1 MFQRFFVGVAMRH
14 RNLTREIYSA
24 RGIKSGHTKV
34 LRTLEERDG
43 CIQVEISRNCGIK
56 PATTVSV
63 LNVMEKDGLIERR
76 PVPEDRRAIG
86 VYLTERGRAQ
96 LAVLDELDEV
106 LSEALLQGFT
116 AEEAAAFHHYLER
129 MKQNIERF
137 GG

>member
-1 MFQRFFVGVAMRH
+1 MFQRYFVGVAMCH
-14 RNLTREIYSA
+14 RNLTREVYSA

-34 LRTLEERDG
+34 LRTLEEHDG

-76 PVPEDRRAIG
+76 PVPGDRRAIG
-86 VYLTERGRAQ
+86 VYLTEQGRAQ
-96 LAVLDELDEV
+96 LVILDELDEI
-106 LSEALLQGFT
+106 LSEALLKGFT
-116 AEEAAAFHHYLER
+116 PEETAMLNDYLER

-137 GG
+137 GK